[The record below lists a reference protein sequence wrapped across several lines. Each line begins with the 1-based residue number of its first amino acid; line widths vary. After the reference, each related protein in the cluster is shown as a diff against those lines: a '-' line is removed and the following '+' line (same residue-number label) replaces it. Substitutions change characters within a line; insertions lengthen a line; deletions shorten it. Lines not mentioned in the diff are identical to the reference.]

1 MVAAVAGLAG
11 CHHKPARQTAGT
23 YPTAPP
29 IAPKPGG
36 RGGRAAGDDV
46 DGRVVGVPAAP
57 AAPAAPAM
65 EIRGAPFATE
75 VGLASWYG
83 PPYAGR
89 KGADG
94 TVYDQNAMTAAHL
107 SYALGTV
114 VRVTNL
120 VNGESAVV
128 RITDRGP
135 FVRGRIIDLSLR
147 AAKEIGVY
155 RAGVVRVRVEAFN
168 EPALKVGVPVGG
180 RWCVQVG
187 AFPTEADARQEQME
201 LQARYKRA
209 RVLAFAGPTGW
220 WVRLNPMVGD
230 RAAAAE
236 AMGSIHLPDE
246 AQPYLVRTD

>member
-1 MVAAVAGLAG
+1 
-11 CHHKPARQTAGT
+11 
-23 YPTAPP
+23 
-29 IAPKPGG
+29 
-36 RGGRAAGDDV
+36 
-46 DGRVVGVPAAP
+46 
-57 AAPAAPAM
+57 
-65 EIRGAPFATE
+65 
-75 VGLASWYG
+75 
-83 PPYAGR
+83 
-89 KGADG
+89 
-94 TVYDQNAMTAAHL
+94 MTAAHL

-168 EPALKVGVPVGG
+168 QPALKAGVPVGG

-187 AFPTEADARQEQME
+187 AFPSEADARQEKLE
-201 LQARYKRA
+201 LMGRFPGA

-220 WVRLNPMVGD
+220 WVRLNPTLADHFHATAVMD
-230 RAAAAE
+230 
-236 AMGSIHLPDE
+236 SIHLPDE